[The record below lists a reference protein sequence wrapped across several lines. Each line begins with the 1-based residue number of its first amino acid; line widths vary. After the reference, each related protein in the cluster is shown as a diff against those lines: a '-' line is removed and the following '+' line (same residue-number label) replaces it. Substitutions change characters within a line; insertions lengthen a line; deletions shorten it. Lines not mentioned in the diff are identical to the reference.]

1 MASPIVKGNN
11 FGATDTVTNTTLNN
25 IVDNAAFKDFD
36 GSTEA
41 FNVSG
46 STDIGTCA
54 LAGGLGVK
62 TTTGQLQLKSQAN
75 LTALGNV
82 SGGAAVPTAVAILDE
97 DNMASDSATS
107 LATQQ
112 SIKKYV
118 DDNSGL
124 KSSTA
129 TGTLSVSN
137 NNAFAQTDLSSVVG
151 SNKAMVIM
159 EISNSSRISNWY
171 FRTPGS
177 NVDIYTNNQNGAN
190 AVDVGTGSAPLKG
203 GSVVVIT
210 NSSGVIEY
218 RASGASG
225 TTTASYSIQA
235 FQKIT

>member
-1 MASPIVKGNN
+1 
-11 FGATDTVTNTTLNN
+11 
-25 IVDNAAFKDFD
+25 
-36 GSTEA
+36 A

-97 DNMASDSATS
+97 DNMSSDSATS

-118 DDNSGL
+118 DDSSGL
-124 KSSTA
+124 KASTA
-129 TGTLSVSN
+129 TGTLSSTTS
-137 NNAFAQTDLSSVVG
+137 FQDLDLSSVVG

-159 EISNSSRISNWY
+159 EVFDASTPGRIL
-171 FRTPGS
+171 FRTKGS
-177 NVDIYTNNQNGAN
+177 SVETFGTGPAGAN
-190 AVDVGTGSAPLKG
+190 ATALTDTNGGGT
-203 GSVVVIT
+203 VVVT
-210 NSSGVIEY
+210 TDSSGVLEY
-218 RASGASG
+218 
-225 TTTASYSIQA
+225 
-235 FQKIT
+235 KHLE

>member
-25 IVDNAAFKDFD
+25 IVDNSTFKGTD
-36 GSTEA
+36 GNGVS
-41 FNVSG
+41 FSVSG
-46 STDIGTCA
+46 SDLGTCVS
-54 LAGGLGVK
+54 AGGLAVH
-62 TTTGQLQLKSQAN
+62 TTGQLQLKSQAN

-124 KSSTA
+124 KASTA
-129 TGTLSVSN
+129 TGTLSSTTS
-137 NNAFAQTDLSSVVG
+137 FQDLDLSSVVG

-159 EISNSSRISNWY
+159 EVFDASTPGRIL
-171 FRTPGS
+171 FRTKGS
-177 NVDIYTNNQNGAN
+177 SVETFGTGPAGAN
-190 AVDVGTGSAPLKG
+190 ATALTDTNGGGT
-203 GSVVVIT
+203 VVVT
-210 NSSGVIEY
+210 TDSSGVLEY
-218 RASGASG
+218 KTPGG
-225 TTTASYSIQA
+225 TTTGINYVVQA
-235 FQKIT
+235 FQVIS

>member
-118 DDNSGL
+118 DDNTGL

-159 EISNSSRISNWY
+159 EISNSSRLSDWI

-177 NVDIYTNNQNGAN
+177 TVNALSGHSGAN
-190 AVDVGTGSAPLKG
+190 SVQSSTGSSPLTG
-203 GSVVVIT
+203 GTIVVIT

-218 RASGASG
+218 RAISASG